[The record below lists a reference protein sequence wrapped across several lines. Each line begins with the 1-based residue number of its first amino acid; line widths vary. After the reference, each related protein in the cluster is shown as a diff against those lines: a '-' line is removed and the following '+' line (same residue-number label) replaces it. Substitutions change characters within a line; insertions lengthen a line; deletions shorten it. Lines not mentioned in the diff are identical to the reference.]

1 MTAPGTVFPP
11 SDGLSNLLDAVSRAA
26 DRAAENDLPAL
37 SNLLRVLCA
46 EIERLSPKFDAMAPE
61 QERLAIEFCMEI
73 AGRKG
78 EKPNPPDPVRLLEMA
93 EALYR
98 AEVGR

>member
-1 MTAPGTVFPP
+1 MTDDELVARLGDT
-11 SDGLSNLLDAVSRAA
+11 AHC
-26 DRAAENDLPAL
+26 NDLF
-37 SNLLRVLCA
+37 LRRQA
-46 EIERLSPKFDAMAPE
+46 AKAIERLSAKFDAMVPE

-78 EKPNPPDPVRLLEMA
+78 EKPSPPDPVRLLEMA

-98 AEVGR
+98 AEVRS

>member
-1 MTAPGTVFPP
+1 MKPSTVFPP
-11 SDGLSNLLDAVSRAA
+11 SDRLSNLLDAVSQAA
-26 DRAAENDLPAL
+26 DRAAKNDLPAL
-37 SNLLRVLCA
+37 SNLLRVLHA

-78 EKPNPPDPVRLLEMA
+78 EKANPPDPVRLLEMA

-98 AEVGR
+98 AEMGR

>member
-1 MTAPGTVFPP
+1 MT
-11 SDGLSNLLDAVSRAA
+11 DLVSRLRDPSHCNDFYLQRQAA
-26 DRAAENDLPAL
+26 N
-37 SNLLRVLCA
+37 
-46 EIERLSPKFDAMAPE
+46 EIERLSAKFDAMSPE

-73 AGRKG
+73 AGQKG